1 MAAVGATL
9 LGLVL
14 VPIFELDDQIYTAH
28 SKFFTTILPSLIV
41 VLLMGVLWSRFTSAA
56 AFWALLLGSLLTLIT
71 HHKALYFL
79 IEPLAHGVPPVKGY
93 IYMRGLFGTLV
104 TVVLGVG
111 ITLCT
116 KPRPKSDLPGL
127 CLATLSEGM
136 RLFKGGE
143 PNRSE
148 PKTSSPLQ
156 FRTDAIDADR
166 VRLPVELMDE
176 LSIQEGDLIYVS
188 DARRWLGG
196 LRSVHLKAD
205 APHQETGVVIL
216 HDDAVDR
223 ANFSLELPVTI
234 EKIL

>member
-1 MAAVGATL
+1 
-9 LGLVL
+9 
-14 VPIFELDDQIYTAH
+14 
-28 SKFFTTILPSLIV
+28 
-41 VLLMGVLWSRFTSAA
+41 
-56 AFWALLLGSLLTLIT
+56 
-71 HHKALYFL
+71 
-79 IEPLAHGVPPVKGY
+79 
-93 IYMRGLFGTLV
+93 MRGLFGTLV
-104 TVVLGVG
+104 TVALGVG
-111 ITLCT
+111 ITLFT

-127 CLATLSEGM
+127 CIATLSEGM

-156 FRTDAIDADR
+156 FRTDAIDTDR

-205 APHQETGVVIL
+205 TPHQETGVVIL
-216 HDDAVDR
+216 HDEAVDR
-223 ANFSLELPVTI
+223 ANF
-234 EKIL
+234 